1 MGQSQLLPL
10 PWFALNSNPQSG
22 IWTRVIAG
30 TPAGTYPA
38 PYGSIWDTWSTH
50 YEHDGIDND
59 LDGLI
64 DEGVD
69 GIDNPTSTST
79 SFAAGSRQQ

>member
-1 MGQSQLLPL
+1 MGQSPMLPL
-10 PWFALNSNPQSG
+10 PWFTLNSNPQSG
-22 IWTRVIAG
+22 IWNARHCR

-69 GIDNPTSTST
+69 GIDNPTT
-79 SFAAGSRQQ
+79 RKHQLRPWLRK